1 MPSTGV
7 LNAAPRILVVEDEA
21 LIAEEICDRL
31 SQHGYEMLG
40 VVDTGAAAIES
51 ALARRPD
58 LILMDIRLK
67 GPIDGIEAAESINER
82 MRVPVVYLTAH
93 SDQRTLQ
100 RAKATSVFGYVLKPF
115 HVKNLLVA
123 IEVAM
128 DRFEADRRLEE
139 SRITYAT
146 ILSSISEAVIATDT
160 EGSLRFM
167 NPAAER
173 LTGWTTREAQGV
185 AAETVLQL
193 VADGDTVCTADLVA
207 SVLRARGMLRLS
219 ADAQA
224 VDRYGARVAVDGTI
238 ACVIDGLGR
247 LVGATITLRDVTDA
261 RTAQAASQMMAA
273 RLRAVVDT
281 AVDGVLLLD
290 AAGTVLMSNPACA
303 VLFGC
308 PTEEIDGRGIEAWMA
323 SPLEGDDFARSG
335 PVRLSAR
342 ATTVRRKDR
351 SAFPTEVSVGE
362 TRDAGATVF
371 VCVIHDVS
379 ARKALEAA
387 LLEAVESERRR
398 FGADLHD
405 GLGQELTGLSLLLAA
420 LVRSAS
426 DLDYA
431 LAADLARAQQVANF
445 ALRSCKTIAR
455 GLSPVADSEGGLVGA
470 LRGLVARL
478 DAPSGPRVNLSIGE
492 VSRLGL
498 SAAATDHLYR
508 IAQEAVANA
517 LKHARATSIRVTL
530 DVEPSSVRL
539 EICDDGSG
547 VGTFGADP
555 GGLGLRT
562 MHYRAAMIGA
572 RIHFVPTG
580 TSGTCVVCECPQAA

>member
-1 MPSTGV
+1 MPNMGV
-7 LNAAPRILVVEDEA
+7 SIAGPRILVVEDEPRV
-21 LIAEEICDRL
+21 AEEICDRL
-31 SQHGYEMLG
+31 TRYGYEIVG
-40 VVDTGAAAIES
+40 VVDTGAAAIEA

-67 GPIDGIEAAESINER
+67 GPIDGIDAAESINER

-93 SDQRTLQ
+93 SDHKTLQ

-115 HVKNLLVA
+115 HVKNLRVA
-123 IEVAM
+123 IEVAL
-128 DRFEADRRLEE
+128 DRFETDRRLEE
-139 SRITYAT
+139 SRLTYAT

-160 EGSLRFM
+160 EGSVRFM

-173 LTGWTTREAQGV
+173 LTGWTSREAQGV
-185 AAETVLQL
+185 SAETVLHL
-193 VADGDTVCTADLVA
+193 VADGGSVRTADLLG
-207 SVLRARGMLRLS
+207 SVLRTRGMLWLS

-224 VDRYGARVAVDGTI
+224 VERYGAPVSVDGSI
-238 ACVIDGLGR
+238 ACLIDGLGR
-247 LVGATITLRDVTDA
+247 PVGAAITLRDVTKT
-261 RTAQAASQMMAA
+261 RTAQSALQMMAA

-290 AAGTVLMSNPACA
+290 AQGSVLMSNPACA
-303 VLFGC
+303 GLFGC
-308 PTEEIDGRGIEAWMA
+308 TTEEIVGCGIDAWMA
-323 SPLEGDDFARSG
+323 LPLEADGFAGSG
-335 PVRLSAR
+335 PVRLLAR
-342 ATTVRRKDR
+342 ATTVRRKDQ
-351 SAFPTEVSVGE
+351 SAFPAEVSVGE
-362 TRDAGATVF
+362 TRDAGAAVF
-371 VCVIHDVS
+371 VCVVHDVS
-379 ARKALEAA
+379 ERKALEAA

-420 LVRSAS
+420 LARSAG
-426 DLDYA
+426 DLDPA
-431 LAADLARAQQVANF
+431 LEADLERAQRVAQF

-455 GLSPVADSEGGLVGA
+455 GLSPVADIEGGLVGA
-470 LRGLVARL
+470 LRALVARL

-517 LKHARATSIRVTL
+517 LGHARATSIRVTL

-539 EICDDGSG
+539 EICDDGPG
-547 VGTFGADP
+547 VGTSGADA

-572 RIHFVPTG
+572 RIHFAPTG
-580 TSGTCVVCECPQAA
+580 KSGTCFVCECPQAA

>member
-1 MPSTGV
+1 MSSTGV
-7 LNAAPRILVVEDEA
+7 SIAGPRILVVEDEA

-40 VVDTGAAAIES
+40 VVDTGEAAIEA

-67 GPIDGIEAAESINER
+67 GPIDGIEAAERISER
-82 MRVPVVYLTAH
+82 LRVPVVYLTAH
-93 SDQRTLQ
+93 SDQKTLQ

-128 DRFEADRRLEE
+128 DRFETDRRLEE
-139 SRITYAT
+139 SRLTYAT

-160 EGSLRFM
+160 AGAVRFM

-173 LTGWTTREAQGV
+173 LTGWTTREAQGI
-185 AAETVLQL
+185 AAETVLHL
-193 VADGDTVCTADLVA
+193 VADDGQCTADLVGSA
-207 SVLRARGMLRLS
+207 LRTRGMLQLTG
-219 ADAQA
+219 DAEA
-224 VDRYGARVAVDGTI
+224 VGRYGARVSVDGNI
-238 ACVIDGLGR
+238 ACVVDGLGR
-247 LVGATITLRDVTDA
+247 LVGASITLRDVTET
-261 RTAQAASQMMAA
+261 RTAQSALKTAAA
-273 RLRAVVDT
+273 RISAVFAT

-303 VLFGC
+303 ELFGC
-308 PTEEIDGRGIEAWMA
+308 ASDEIVGRSIDAWMA
-323 SPLEGDDFARSG
+323 SPLEADGFARSG

-342 ATTVRRKDR
+342 ATAVRRKDR
-351 SAFPTEVSVGE
+351 SAFPAEVSVGE

-379 ARKALEAA
+379 ERKALEAA
-387 LLEAVESERRR
+387 LLAAVESERRR
-398 FGADLHD
+398 FGTDLHD

-420 LVRSAS
+420 LVRSAGE
-426 DLDYA
+426 LDRT
-431 LAADLARAQQVANF
+431 LAADLERAHEVAKF

-455 GLSPVADSEGGLVGA
+455 GLSPVADTEGGLVGA
-470 LRGLVARL
+470 LRALVARL
-478 DAPSGPRVNLSIGE
+478 DAPSGPRVDLSISE
-492 VSRLGL
+492 FSDLGL
-498 SAAATDHLYR
+498 SPAATDHLYR

-517 LKHARATSIRVTL
+517 LKHAHATSIRVTL
-530 DVEPSSVRL
+530 DVEPESVRL

-547 VGTFGADP
+547 VGTFGAEP

-572 RIHFVPTG
+572 RIHFAPQG
-580 TSGTCVVCECPQAA
+580 NSGTCVVCECPQAA